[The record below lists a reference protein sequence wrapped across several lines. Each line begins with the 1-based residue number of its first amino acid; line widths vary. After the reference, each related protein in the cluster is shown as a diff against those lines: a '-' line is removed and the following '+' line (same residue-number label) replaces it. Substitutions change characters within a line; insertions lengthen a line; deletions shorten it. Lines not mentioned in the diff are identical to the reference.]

1 MSFYQWWFVAL
12 SLINFILMIWTAT
25 VAFISNKHEKA
36 ISKIANNQKA
46 LEDVKNNHMERIKGI
61 ETQLKNMP
69 EFKNMERLHEQL
81 HTVDNKCAEMKG
93 QLFGIE
99 KKLSM
104 IDKHLMDKK

>member
-1 MSFYQWWFVAL
+1 MKEMSFYQWWFVAL

-25 VAFISNKHEKA
+25 VAFISQKHEKA
-36 ISKIANNQKA
+36 MSKIADNQRM
-46 LEDVKNNHMERIKGI
+46 LESIKNNHTERIKGI
-61 ETQLKNMP
+61 ETQLK
-69 EFKNMERLHEQL
+69 FRNMEHLHEQL